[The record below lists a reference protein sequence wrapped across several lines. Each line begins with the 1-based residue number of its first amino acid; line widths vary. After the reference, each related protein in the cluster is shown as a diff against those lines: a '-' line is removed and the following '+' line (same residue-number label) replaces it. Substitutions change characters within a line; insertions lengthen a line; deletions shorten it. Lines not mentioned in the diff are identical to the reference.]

1 MSENGDRSDKWQIVL
16 TFTTD
21 PWEMTIEGNV
31 ENGDMALAM
40 LDQARRKV
48 ETDMRIAAGMEAQM
62 AVRKKLEEEARVQ
75 GILSRGGKPLR
86 Q

>member
-1 MSENGDRSDKWQIVL
+1 MSENGDRPDKWQIVL
-16 TFTTD
+16 TFSTD
-21 PWEMTIEGNV
+21 PWGLTIEGNV

-75 GILSRGGKPLR
+75 GILSGRGRPLR